1 MNTASEIWSK
11 VLDMLSAEL
20 TSTAI
25 STWFND
31 CTAVELLENELILY
45 TPTEFKKKIIESRL
59 VDNIKKALR
68 ELLSSDMEVRLL
80 CGDEL
85 DRYRAQPGEDK
96 AAGPC
101 DEYTFERFVVGSS
114 NKFAHAAAMN
124 VATSEERKYNPLF
137 IYGDSGLGK
146 THLLH
151 AIRHAVLEKHPE
163 YNVILV
169 KGEEFTNELIT
180 AIQLGKNVEFREKY
194 RRADMF
200 LMDDVQFIAGKAST
214 QEEFFHTFNT
224 LFESNRQIVFTSDR
238 PPEEMKKLED
248 RLNSRFMSGLIADIQ
263 PPDYETRMAII
274 RNKAQQLHLQLTDEA
289 SNYIATNLTSNVRQI
304 EGAVKKT
311 MAYCEIM
318 DQDSASL
325 TAAEMA
331 KIIAEL
337 FKKQNEYTPT
347 PEDII
352 NETAKYFSIPAEEIR
367 SQRRTRNTALARQ
380 ISMYL
385 IRTLTTLSLN
395 DIGEFYESRDHS
407 TVHASI
413 RKVED
418 EIRNNRD
425 FAQTI
430 RDITANIN
438 SRN

>member
-1 MNTASEIWSK
+1 MD
-11 VLDMLSAEL
+11 LLSAEL

-25 STWFND
+25 STWFDD

-45 TPTEFKKKIIESRL
+45 TPSEFKKNIIESRL
-59 VDNIKKALR
+59 TDNIKKALR

-85 DRYRAQPGEDK
+85 DRYRAKPGDEK
-96 AAGPC
+96 AASPC

-151 AIRHAVLEKHPE
+151 AIRHEVLTRHPN
-163 YNVILV
+163 YNVVLV

-194 RRADMF
+194 RLADMF

-263 PPDYETRMAII
+263 PPDYEMRMAII
-274 RNKAQQLHLQLTDEA
+274 RNKAQQLHLKLTDEA

-318 DQDSASL
+318 DQDSSSL
-325 TAAEMA
+325 TAADMA

-347 PEDII
+347 PGDII
-352 NETAKYFSIPAEEIR
+352 NETAKYFSISSEEIK
-367 SQRRTRNTALARQ
+367 SQRRTRNTAQARQ

-413 RKVED
+413 RKVEE
-418 EIRNNRD
+418 EIKNNRE